1 MKKRQTVLV
10 TIGMIIVFSIILGIV
25 YHFRDRRTYAL
36 NLPEIEKIEC
46 ISINANENLSTSYCK
61 EETMKKIID
70 NIAGVKR
77 ITKEESV
84 QDYPIN
90 ASDIITVEF
99 YLKEQGSSLLYLY
112 KRNNKFY
119 IEQPYNGIYKISE
132 DDYKSINHY
141 TEVTY
146 QERDIMSFDLDHK
159 VSTLSKLVLQTKRK
173 RDKNNKLNIKVYEL
187 WMDHTY
193 RTYETVQKQGYK
205 SYQFQGEKVNNREF
219 DTILPSVHKTKKDKP
234 IGDVFSVEV
243 SSVCLNEKA
252 YKVLKPYLEK
262 HCQIFEILSQDEK
275 IFIVNVTDMIDCL
288 DYDKSEIK
296 RFPSSGRVMRVMK
309 YVFKIE
315 KLMDA
320 IIFKLPEFPKSIS
333 YVTEEFKNVVEENDI
348 KGF

>member
-146 QERDIMSFDLDHK
+146 
-159 VSTLSKLVLQTKRK
+159 
-173 RDKNNKLNIKVYEL
+173 
-187 WMDHTY
+187 
-193 RTYETVQKQGYK
+193 
-205 SYQFQGEKVNNREF
+205 
-219 DTILPSVHKTKKDKP
+219 
-234 IGDVFSVEV
+234 
-243 SSVCLNEKA
+243 
-252 YKVLKPYLEK
+252 
-262 HCQIFEILSQDEK
+262 
-275 IFIVNVTDMIDCL
+275 
-288 DYDKSEIK
+288 
-296 RFPSSGRVMRVMK
+296 
-309 YVFKIE
+309 
-315 KLMDA
+315 
-320 IIFKLPEFPKSIS
+320 
-333 YVTEEFKNVVEENDI
+333 
-348 KGF
+348 